1 MTSGPEHPIRVRLE
15 EVLAD
20 VWMLEGEI
28 IEPLSLEPAMQN
40 LEETIEVYKRLEADD
55 SDFTENER

>member
-28 IEPLSLEPAMQN
+28 IEPLSLEPAMKN
-40 LEETIEVYKRLEADD
+40 IEETIEVYKRLEADD
-55 SDFTENER
+55 SYSTEDDQ